1 MNNCGTRALPSTSTT
16 KENIMTFQDD
26 PNRPRPPYT
35 EPVVTR
41 DPARVPTAG
50 MGWGIPLAIAAFV
63 VVAGLLFMSS
73 GSDRTTTASNNNPTT
88 TQGTSA
94 PNAQQTPS
102 PDIGKAA
109 PPPAKTQ

>member
-1 MNNCGTRALPSTSTT
+1 
-16 KENIMTFQDD
+16 MTFQDD

-50 MGWGIPLAIAAFV
+50 MGWGIPLGIAAFV
-63 VVAGLLFMSS
+63 LVAGLLFMSS
-73 GSDRTTTASNNNPTT
+73 GSDRTTTASNTAPAPT
-88 TQGTSA
+88 QSTSA

-102 PDIGKAA
+102 PEIGRTA